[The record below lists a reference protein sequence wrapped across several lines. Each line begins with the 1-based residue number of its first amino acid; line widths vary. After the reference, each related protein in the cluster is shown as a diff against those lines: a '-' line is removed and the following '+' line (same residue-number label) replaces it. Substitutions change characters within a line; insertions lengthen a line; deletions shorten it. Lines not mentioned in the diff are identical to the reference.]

1 MMTTRTEDELQAA
14 LHRLGLCGLLANWE
28 EIRDS
33 DWLPRVIDCEQAE
46 RQRRS
51 LERRLGNARLKTFK
65 PMADFDWQWPKKID
79 RGAVEDLFTLDF
91 LNEVANV
98 VLIGPNGTGK
108 TMIAKN
114 LAHFALLHGHTA
126 CFTSASA
133 MLNDLTAQDSTSA
146 LERRL
151 RHYCRPSLL
160 VVDELGYLSYNSR
173 SADLLF
179 EIVTRRYHERSTV
192 VTTNKAFADWK
203 EVFPNA
209 GSVVALVDRLV
220 HRAEIIS
227 IEGESYRFKEARE
240 RAAQKARTRKATR
253 PHSSK

>member
-1 MMTTRTEDELQAA
+1 MTTRTDDEVRAA
-14 LHRLGLCGLLANWE
+14 LGRLGLYGLLANWE
-28 EIRDS
+28 EVRDS
-33 DWLPRVIDCEQAE
+33 DWLPRVIEYEQAE

-51 LERRLGNARLKTFK
+51 LERRVGNARLQTFK

-79 RGAVEDLFTLDF
+79 RAAVEELFTLDF
-91 LNEVANV
+91 LIELANV

-114 LAHFALLHGHTA
+114 LAHLALLHGHTA
-126 CFTSASA
+126 RFTSASA

-160 VVDELGYLSYNSR
+160 VCDELGYLSYNSR

-179 EIVTRRYHERSTV
+179 EVVTRRHHERSTI
-192 VTTNKAFADWK
+192 VTTNKAFAEWPD
-203 EVFPNA
+203 VFPNA

-220 HRAEIIS
+220 HRAEIIT
-227 IEGESYRFKEARE
+227 IESESYRLKEARE
-240 RAAQKARTRKATR
+240 RAARKAKTRKARRRQNTN
-253 PHSSK
+253 

>member
-1 MMTTRTEDELQAA
+1 MTTRTEDELRAA
-14 LHRLGLCGLLANWE
+14 LSRLGLYGLLANWE
-28 EIRDS
+28 EIRES
-33 DWLPRVIDCEQAE
+33 DWLPRVIDYEQTE

-51 LERRLGNARLKTFK
+51 LERRLSTARLKTFK
-65 PMADFDWQWPKKID
+65 PMADFDWQWPRKID
-79 RGAVEDLFTLDF
+79 RAAVEDLFSLDF
-91 LNEVANV
+91 LAELANV

-114 LAHFALLHGHTA
+114 LAHLALLHGHTA
-126 CFTSASA
+126 RFTSASA

-146 LERRL
+146 LEQRL

-179 EIVTRRYHERSTV
+179 EVVTRRHHERSTI

-227 IEGESYRFKEARE
+227 IEGDSYRFKEARE
-240 RAAQKARTRKATR
+240 RAARKAKTRKAR
-253 PHSSK
+253 HPANSK